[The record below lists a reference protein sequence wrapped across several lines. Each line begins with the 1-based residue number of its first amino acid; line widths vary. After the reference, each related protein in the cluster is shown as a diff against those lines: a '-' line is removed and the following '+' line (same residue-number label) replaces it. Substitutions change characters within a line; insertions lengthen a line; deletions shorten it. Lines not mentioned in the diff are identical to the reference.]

1 MPHIVYTQPAIE
13 DLIRLRAF
21 LASKS
26 ETAAEKAKRE
36 IIQSIKSLS
45 IAPEAY
51 KPVPGEP
58 YLRDMVIKFGVAG
71 YIIRYRYERGGN
83 IYILRIRHQKEA
95 GFTENEVE

>member
-26 ETAAEKAKRE
+26 ETAADKAKGE
-36 IIQSIKSLS
+36 IIRSIKALAH
-45 IAPEAY
+45 APEGY
-51 KPVPGEP
+51 KPVLEEP
-58 YLRDMVIKFGVAG
+58 HLRDMVIKFGISG
-71 YIIRYRYERGGN
+71 YIVRYRYERGGN